1 MPSYDNVVLL
11 GAIQRLAQELKVV
24 RARVETVY
32 EMLQRI
38 ERRGLRIDLD
48 SFSDY
53 DEDDEEGESESE
65 QSAESAPF

>member
-11 GAIQRLAQELKVV
+11 GASQRLAQELKVM

-48 SFSDY
+48 SVSDY

>member
-11 GAIQRLAQELKVV
+11 GAIQRLAQELKVM
-24 RARVETVY
+24 RARVEIMY
-32 EMLQRI
+32 ETLQRI

>member
-11 GAIQRLAQELKVV
+11 GAIQRLAQELKVM

-32 EMLQRI
+32 ETLQRI

>member
-11 GAIQRLAQELKVV
+11 GAIQRLAQELKVM

-53 DEDDEEGESESE
+53 DEEGESESE
-65 QSAESAPF
+65 ESAYSAPF

>member
-11 GAIQRLAQELKVV
+11 GAIQRLAQELKVM

>member
-11 GAIQRLAQELKVV
+11 GAIQRLAQELKVM

-65 QSAESAPF
+65 QSAESATF